1 MSLDA
6 MSHEKSPDQLV
17 MDKIV
22 RMANQIATFFL
33 SQPEDIRAEGVAT
46 HINKFWEPRM
56 RRHLF
61 EHLDGGGEGFLP
73 LVIQA
78 STLIRRPE
86 AKVGSGV
93 GVGEDAAKGAPG
105 GKGPAAG
112 ESLSEPNI
120 PESTA

>member
-1 MSLDA
+1 
-6 MSHEKSPDQLV
+6 MSHDKSPDQLV

-33 SQPEDIRAEGVAT
+33 SQPENVRAEGVAT

-61 EHLDGGGEGFLP
+61 EHLDQGGEGLLP
-73 LVIQA
+73 LVVEA
-78 STLIRRPE
+78 SALIRRPE
-86 AKVGSGV
+86 ARVGAGV
-93 GVGEDAAKGAPG
+93 GVGQDAAKGAPG
-105 GKGPAAG
+105 GKGPEAG

-120 PESTA
+120 PESAA

>member
-1 MSLDA
+1 
-6 MSHEKSPDQLV
+6 MSHDQSPEQLV
-17 MDKIV
+17 LDKLV

-33 SQPEDIRAEGVAT
+33 SQPESVRAEGVAT

-61 EHLDGGGEGFLP
+61 EHLDNGGAGLLP
-73 LVIQA
+73 LVVKA

-93 GVGEDAAKGAPG
+93 GVGQDARQGAPG
-105 GKGPAAG
+105 GKGPAEG
-112 ESLSEPNI
+112 ESLSEPSI
-120 PESTA
+120 PESAA